1 MAVGLETLRKTFDL
15 RSQGYEVT
23 NDDYKKM
30 LENNF
35 KLFNNLDDE
44 YLKNIVKLQSYQDVV
59 FFGNLLYENE

>member
-1 MAVGLETLRKTFDL
+1 
-15 RSQGYEVT
+15 
-23 NDDYKKM
+23 M

>member
-1 MAVGLETLRKTFDL
+1 LEVKYGFLF
-15 RSQGYEVT
+15 
-23 NDDYKKM
+23 KKRR
-30 LENNF
+30 ENNF